1 MAHLVRVLPGEMTIR
16 LHYANCKAYNA
27 DFDGD
32 EMNIHFPQNELSRS
46 EAYHLVSTHHQY
58 LVPKDGTP
66 LSGLIQDHIVAGVLL
81 TIRGRFFTREDYHKL
96 LFSALPSFTKSFCL
110 LPPSIIKPDRL
121 WSGKQII
128 STLLLNLIPKNQDK
142 LNLTSKSKIST
153 KEWNRKCKGNNIT
166 SPSDTIMT
174 ESEVVFRN
182 GQLVCGVLDKS
193 QFGASQF
200 GFVHSCFELYGGE
213 MCNLL
218 LSALGRLFTS
228 FLQLHSFTL
237 GVEDILVTPQADNER
252 TRIINHSRGIGNEA
266 AAEAFAVKDPNNY
279 DHIRD
284 KYEEVHR
291 NLEDNG
297 LKILDYF
304 MKKKTDQ
311 VNNRI
316 NSVCVPAGL
325 YKPFP
330 DNSLQLMVQA
340 GAKGS
345 TVNCMQISC
354 LLGQIELEGQRPP
367 LMLSGKSL
375 PSFLPYDTS
384 PRAGGFVDGRFLTG
398 IKPQEYVFHCMAGR
412 EGLIDTAIKTSRS
425 GYLQRCLIKHLEGI
439 TVQYDLSVRDSD
451 GSIIQF
457 LYGEDGLDI
466 NKTRFLVPQQ
476 LHFMGENYK
485 AMLYQLDPQSAVD
498 ALESVKAL
506 KYQRKV
512 DRCMKKSN
520 EFPRPR
526 RGGFLDFYEHHLPE
540 FAAKYPNDRRF
551 LEFNNRTK
559 AQRDVIDSWYSS
571 SPMLRNQFTTT
582 QNKSYPPTLSVYR
595 PDRHFG
601 SISEKLNRHVNQYI
615 SDNLQQIS
623 NNSITKDKFKSLM
636 QFKCLRALADPG
648 EAVGLLA
655 AQSIGEPSTQ
665 MTLNTFHFAGRGDMN
680 VTLGIPRLR

>member
-1 MAHLVRVLPGEMTIR
+1 
-16 LHYANCKAYNA
+16 
-27 DFDGD
+27 
-32 EMNIHFPQNELSRS
+32 
-46 EAYHLVSTHHQY
+46 
-58 LVPKDGTP
+58 
-66 LSGLIQDHIVAGVLL
+66 
-81 TIRGRFFTREDYHKL
+81 
-96 LFSALPSFTKSFCL
+96 
-110 LPPSIIKPDRL
+110 
-121 WSGKQII
+121 
-128 STLLLNLIPKNQDK
+128 
-142 LNLTSKSKIST
+142 
-153 KEWNRKCKGNNIT
+153 
-166 SPSDTIMT
+166 
-174 ESEVVFRN
+174 
-182 GQLVCGVLDKS
+182 
-193 QFGASQF
+193 
-200 GFVHSCFELYGGE
+200 
-213 MCNLL
+213 
-218 LSALGRLFTS
+218 
-228 FLQLHSFTL
+228 
-237 GVEDILVTPQADNER
+237 
-252 TRIINHSRGIGNEA
+252 
-266 AAEAFAVKDPNNY
+266 
-279 DHIRD
+279 
-284 KYEEVHR
+284 
-291 NLEDNG
+291 
-297 LKILDYF
+297 